1 MYGTTHTLNPKP
13 TPDSYHTGFPCSG
26 AAEAP
31 RHVGDLS
38 SSLFGDTMIPNVE

>member
-1 MYGTTHTLNPKP
+1 MYGTTHNLNPKP
-13 TPDSYHTGFPCSG
+13 TPDCFPCSG

-38 SSLFGDTMIPNVE
+38 SSLFGDTMVPNVE